1 MRKKS
6 SEKHLKAILL
16 FSHQVVSNSLR
27 AQGLQHTRLLCP
39 SPPSAVCPSL
49 CLRNQWFHP
58 TISSSVLPA
67 DRGGSRRWFNG
78 HEFEQTLGDSEGQG
92 SLVCWSPLGCKSLAG
107 LSDWTTPPTQWLTII
122 VNTDYQE
129 RTGCPQPETGNATG
143 VKM

>member
-92 SLVCWSPLGCKSLAG
+92 SLVCCSPLGCKSLAG

>member
-16 FSHQVVSNSLR
+16 FSHQVVSDSLR

-78 HEFEQTLGDSEGQG
+78 HEFEQTLGDGEGQG
-92 SLVCWSPLGCKSLAG
+92 SLVCCSPLGCKSLAG